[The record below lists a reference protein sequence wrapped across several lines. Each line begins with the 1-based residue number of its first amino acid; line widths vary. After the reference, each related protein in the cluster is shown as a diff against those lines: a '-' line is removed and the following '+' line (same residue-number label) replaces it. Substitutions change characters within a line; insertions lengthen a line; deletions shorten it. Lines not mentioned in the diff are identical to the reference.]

1 MKKLPRLAPIVIGA
15 VALALIAIA
24 GGAWYSQSS
33 TKHVIAYFDNT
44 TGLYE
49 GDPVNVLGVKVGA
62 VTAIT
67 PEGDRVKVE
76 IAYDKG
82 RRIPA
87 DAQAVIIA
95 PTLVSG
101 RYVQFAPAYT
111 QGEVLAD
118 NAIIPLERTIV
129 PVSFDEEKQQLTELV
144 DQLGPNGLGG
154 ANGVHGDGTLNSLL
168 AASSDALRG
177 HGELANGT
185 LKSLSAAAETL
196 AKSGPDLF
204 TTVRNLQSFV
214 SELAANDRQI
224 IGFSDQLA
232 QVSHLLNSNRTELD
246 ALLGALAAEMGQV
259 QSLVG
264 DNHEKLVA
272 DVIELQKISQLLVN
286 RQDDLA
292 QILHTAPTTLGNFY
306 NIYDPQTKSLTG
318 GLALPDLPDA
328 RSLFCVLATTV
339 NAPQEAC
346 ATAGKAFQDQL
357 AAGLTERDG
366 AAPTLASLLLPP
378 TDGGPR

>member
-1 MKKLPRLAPIVIGA
+1 MKKLPRLAPLVIGA
-15 VALALIAIA
+15 VALALVAIA
-24 GGAWYSQSS
+24 GGAWHAQSS

-44 TGLYE
+44 TGLYP

-76 IAYDKG
+76 MTYDKG
-82 RRIPA
+82 RKIPA

-111 QGEVLAD
+111 QGEVLTD
-118 NAIIPLERTIV
+118 HAIVPLERTIV

-144 DQLGPNGLGG
+144 DQLGPNGTDSL
-154 ANGVHGDGTLNSLL
+154 NPDGTLNSVL

-196 AKSGPDLF
+196 ATSGPDLF

-224 IGFSDQLA
+224 VGFSDQLS

-246 ALLGALAAEMGQV
+246 VLLGTLAAEMGQV
-259 QSLVG
+259 QSVIG
-264 DNHEKLVA
+264 DNHEKLVS
-272 DVIELQKISQLLVN
+272 DVIELQNISQLLVN

-346 ATAGKAFQDQL
+346 ATAGKSLQDQL
-357 AAGLTERDG
+357 TAGLVERDG
-366 AAPTLASLLLPP
+366 AGQTLASLLLPP